1 MERTRNLRLMDYE
14 NVGNVMRSEAQ
25 TARGSIPG
33 WNSVF
38 TELLF
43 LLKGQ

>member
-1 MERTRNLRLMDYE
+1 MERTRKLRLMDYE
-14 NVGNVMRSEAQ
+14 NVGKRSEAQ

-43 LLKGQ
+43 LRKGQ